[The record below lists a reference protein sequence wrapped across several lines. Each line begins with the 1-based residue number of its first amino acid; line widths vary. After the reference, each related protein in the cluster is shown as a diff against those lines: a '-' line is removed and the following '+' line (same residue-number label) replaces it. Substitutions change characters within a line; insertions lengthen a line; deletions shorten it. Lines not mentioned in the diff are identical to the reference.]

1 MVIIFTEYS
10 MMNLKN
16 MLNGKNYYQYK
27 KEYIIELLE
36 YIKILKSM
44 PYIGKR
50 LYKSKF
56 YDMRQLIFRHH
67 KIIYQIQGIKIYIH
81 LIIHNST
88 NLEDFKN
95 KL

>member
-1 MVIIFTEYS
+1 
-10 MMNLKN
+10 
-16 MLNGKNYYQYK
+16 MLNSKSYYQYK

-36 YIKILKSM
+36 YIKILEKM

-50 LYKSKF
+50 LHKSKF
-56 YDMRQLIFRHH
+56 YDMRQLIFRNH
-67 KIIYQIQGIKIYIH
+67 KIIYQIQGNKIFIH

-88 NLEDFKN
+88 NLESFFN